1 MSQDS
6 AAHCSCVVQYT
17 PSEIPINVARVMAQ
31 RKLVKRRSEDCGGC
45 SCGVSL
51 SQLCSLDSVC
61 HEKGALGE
69 LRTSVEGRRA
79 SAAAVRV
86 GRSRRKARSRHRCG
100 VSEGRCWSA
109 HVLDANAQFQSTWIK
124 RPIWIKL
131 DRLPSLLLKYFRSS
145 LSFIRNTDL
154 ACCQQP
160 SRVPQ
165 QAPPAAMSVN
175 LCRHSV
181 RCAVQLRV
189 CLFFLWVVPC
199 RDVPIHDEASRRD
212 SFDWDRDHMATYC
225 ASGPYH
231 VFVFVM
237 HFRNIM
243 RFSCRF
249 CDSSVQFFSAVPRS
263 SALAQLC
270 TPLMHAMNSNS
281 VLIAHVLAGLLTAG
295 CCLHPMSTDLLL
307 CEWILDDFSACS
319 VAKSCTGLL
328 GPRSR
333 PALCRWWLQ
342 SSSLS

>member
-1 MSQDS
+1 M
-6 AAHCSCVVQYT
+6 
-17 PSEIPINVARVMAQ
+17 
-31 RKLVKRRSEDCGGC
+31 
-45 SCGVSL
+45 
-51 SQLCSLDSVC
+51 
-61 HEKGALGE
+61 
-69 LRTSVEGRRA
+69 
-79 SAAAVRV
+79 
-86 GRSRRKARSRHRCG
+86 
-100 VSEGRCWSA
+100 
-109 HVLDANAQFQSTWIK
+109 LDANAQFQSTWIK

-131 DRLPSLLLKYFRSS
+131 DRLTSLLLLKYFRSS

-212 SFDWDRDHMATYC
+212 SVDWDRDHMATYC

-231 VFVFVM
+231 VFVFVL

-263 SALAQLC
+263 SALAQLY
-270 TPLMHAMNSNS
+270 TPLMHAMNSKS
-281 VLIAHVLAGLLTAG
+281 VLTAHVLAGLLTAG
-295 CCLHPMSTDLLL
+295 CCLHWLRLTPCRLIFFCVSGFWTIFPHALLPSHARVCLARDLVPHFVDGGSNLLL
-307 CEWILDDFSACS
+307 FLDC
-319 VAKSCTGLL
+319 C
-328 GPRSR
+328 
-333 PALCRWWLQ
+333 
-342 SSSLS
+342 